1 MNGSF
6 SRDPKTEKD
15 AFKYERISDVF
26 GLKVVASEHYDPPSS
41 IFSTTNELIAK
52 KQAYIKSIRPFHNFG
67 DKLTAY
73 KTGISRDEPITFR
86 ELYETYEKLLDQYI
100 KVVGTEKHS
109 KLLDYLKN
117 KKTSISKAKV
127 SYTQLFDLDSPIDEH
142 INIMNEL
149 YDDFMYFLNRYKS
162 YICTPLTINGIQ
174 QKLKATFFND
184 LTGIQKSINALGV
197 QIYSNYEIKSAESG
211 RRAIHVDG
219 HANFCKCDSQFEMQF
234 LSFTQFIKDIERKFK
249 CTCYNAW

>member
-67 DKLTAY
+67 EKITAY
-73 KTGISRDEPITFR
+73 KAGIKRDEPITFR

-100 KVVGTEKHS
+100 KVVGSEKHS
-109 KLLDYLKN
+109 KLFEYLQN
-117 KKTSISKAKV
+117 KKASISDAKDT
-127 SYTQLFDLDSPIDEH
+127 YTLFFDIDAPIDEN
-142 INIMNEL
+142 INILNEL
-149 YDDFMYFLNRYKS
+149 YDGFMYFLNRYTS

-184 LTGIQKSINALGV
+184 FTGIQKSINAIGV

-211 RRAIHVDG
+211 RQAIHVDG